1 VNNFSDKVSFIWSVA
16 DLLRGP
22 LQADAIRPC
31 FPSSHRSAPLS
42 LPPGADQNDPI
53 RRAKVGAEDD
63 LPFAEEKAAPLSG
76 RDRDHF
82 LDLLAFPPAP
92 TPALKAAVSRHRAR
106 RG

>member
-1 VNNFSDKVSFIWSVA
+1 MQTETRTTDAKARLVLPKSFANATVIVELISETEV
-16 DLLRGP
+16 RV
-22 LQADAIRPC
+22 
-31 FPSSHRSAPLS
+31 
-42 LPPGADQNDPI
+42 
-53 RRAKVGAEDD
+53 RRAKVVAEDD
-63 LPFAEEKAAPLSG
+63 LPFAEEKAAPLSD